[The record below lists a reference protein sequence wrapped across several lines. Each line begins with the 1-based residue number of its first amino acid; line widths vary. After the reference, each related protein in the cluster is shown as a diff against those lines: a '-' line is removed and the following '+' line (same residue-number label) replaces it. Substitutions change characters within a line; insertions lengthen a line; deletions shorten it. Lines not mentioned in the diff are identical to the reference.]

1 MIISEIIENGI
12 RIRHYSDGG
21 FRILQNETGI
31 VYDDAVDV
39 LPCKYTYTET
49 DKPIETS
56 CTDVENVEGW
66 NEIDSGVDEATETD
80 YQNALEDLGVNFNE
94 ENNIE

>member
-1 MIISEIIENGI
+1 MIKTEYIGN
-12 RIRHYSDGG
+12 RIRHYSDNG

-49 DKPIETS
+49 NEPIPVET
-56 CTDVENVEGW
+56 E
-66 NEIDSGVDEATETD
+66 EATEQD
-80 YQNALEDLGVNFNE
+80 YLNALNELGVKTDE
-94 ENNIE
+94 EI